1 MGAFIKRVLAPIR
14 VEPVPPDYR
23 SWIVFD
29 TFEYRL
35 GSPDGPEF
43 VRIEKGFETDFASI
57 PRGLWNLL
65 PPTGYYGKAA
75 VLHDYLYRCTDVP
88 RDICDRVFLEAMEV
102 LQVKWI
108 TRRLMYRAVR
118 IFGGRARKKMEA

>member
-1 MGAFIKRVLAPIR
+1 MSSFTSPLLIEFLDGRH
-14 VEPVPPDYR
+14 
-23 SWIVFD
+23 
-29 TFEYRL
+29 YRL
-35 GSPDGPEF
+35 IAAFDYETCIGDLGKISVPEDF
-43 VRIEKGFETDFASI
+43 VTDFASI